1 MLVRYCRVR
10 MPPFARSFRPLSL
23 ILQFSLW
30 DQVCIFKHLILP
42 PDNYEHPQERHCS
55 LYLAGAGRQHTQH
68 MPSVRSSSQFTRF
81 TVNAR
86 SNGQPPGSGS
96 GQYSSGKGERTE
108 VVPVPANR
116 QAPAFGSL
124 ERQIASNLTTA
135 QPGLR
140 DDWREVLGCWVLGPP
155 AAAGAPQS

>member
-1 MLVRYCRVR
+1 
-10 MPPFARSFRPLSL
+10 MPPFANSFS
-23 ILQFSLW
+23 FSLKR
-30 DQVCIFKHLILP
+30 QHSSLHSHLPLYKRFALSTSNAINIRCSGSLP
-42 PDNYEHPQERHCS
+42 
-55 LYLAGAGRQHTQH
+55 AGRQHIQQV
-68 MPSVRSSSQFTRF
+68 PNVRSSSRLARLN
-81 TVNAR
+81 VIAR

-96 GQYSSGKGERTE
+96 GQYSRGKGERTE
-108 VVPVPANR
+108 VVPVPANQ

-155 AAAGAPQS
+155 AAAGMPSS